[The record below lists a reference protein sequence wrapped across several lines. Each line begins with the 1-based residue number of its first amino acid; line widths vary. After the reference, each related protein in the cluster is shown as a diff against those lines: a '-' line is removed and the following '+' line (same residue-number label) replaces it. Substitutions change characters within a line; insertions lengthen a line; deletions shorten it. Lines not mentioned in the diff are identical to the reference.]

1 MYWVERLPTHIKK
14 NHNMKKI
21 NQSKFKGFKVKT
33 YNEFYNWYRKNKSI
47 LENIPQC
54 MEYAKILLKNIDAK
68 GEPFKL
74 KTKIENHIERNG
86 LAEHTDIITIL
97 KKIVKDIDIASLY
110 SKPTAK
116 QNSSEKTQILYAE
129 KRGIELNKLPGTGNK
144 SWRFIFKT
152 GEFKQCSKKEGIT
165 SHSMDYICNDGKK
178 YVDYIMGKVI
188 TTQGGGQNQQRT
200 EMHELPNAMKLYL
213 KKNPKTNI
221 RFVILMDGDNFDK
234 NGFNSYERYECERIV
249 ITNSDNYKPL

>member
-1 MYWVERLPTHIKK
+1 MYWVERVPYHIKK
-14 NHNMKKI
+14 KYNMSKVK
-21 NQSKFKGFKVKT
+21 QSQFKGFKGKS

-47 LENIPQC
+47 LENIPECQIS
-54 MEYAKILLKNIDAK
+54 AKSLLSNIDSK
-68 GEPFKL
+68 TDGWL

-86 LAEHTDIITIL
+86 LNEHTDIITIL

-110 SKPTAK
+110 AKPSAK
-116 QNSSEKTQILYAE
+116 QNSSEKTQILYSI
-129 KRGIELNKLPGTGNK
+129 KRGINLEKLSGTGNK
-144 SWRFIFKT
+144 TFRFVLKT
-152 GEFKQCSKKEGIT
+152 GEFGQFPKNEGIT

-200 EMHELPNAMKLYL
+200 EMHELTNAMKLYL

-234 NGFNSYERYECERIV
+234 NGFNSYQRYECERII

>member
-1 MYWVERLPTHIKK
+1 MYWVERVPYHIKK
-14 NHNMKKI
+14 KYNMKKVK
-21 NQSKFKGFKVKT
+21 QSQFKDFKGKT
-33 YNEFYNWYRKNKSI
+33 YNEFYSFYRKNKSR

-54 MEYAKILLKNIDAK
+54 VKSAEFLLKNIDSK
-68 GEPFKL
+68 KDSWL

-86 LAEHTDIITIL
+86 LDKYTNIITIL

-110 SKPTAK
+110 AKPSAK
-116 QNSSEKTQILYAE
+116 QNSSEKTQILFANE
-129 KRGIELNKLPGTGNK
+129 RGINLEKLSGTGNK
-144 SWRFIFKT
+144 TFRFMLKT
-152 GEFKQCSKKEGIT
+152 GEFGQFPKNEGIT

-200 EMHELPNAMKLYL
+200 EMHELTNAMKLYL